1 MNRIEGLASL
11 VDKDA
16 LVLDIGTDHCYLPIY
31 LYEKDITKRVI
42 GSDISKNALEYAK
55 NNLIKHNLEENIK
68 LVLSDG
74 FKNIYEDVDIAVI
87 SGVGTNTI
95 KKILDN
101 RKLPNKLVISSHK
114 DLYDLRCFMQSI
126 NYKIVK
132 EIVVKENN
140 IYYNLIKYEYGLD
153 NLDSY
158 ELLMG
163 LSNDLEYQEYLLK
176 KYEELYKKSDN
187 QKYLNFINIIKRR
200 QD

>member
-31 LYEKDITKRVI
+31 LYEKNITKRVI

-74 FKNIYEDVDIAVI
+74 FKNIDEVVDIAVI

-114 DLYDLRCFMQSI
+114 DLYDLRCFMQNI

-140 IYYNLIKYEYGLD
+140 IYYNLIKYEYGID

-158 ELLMG
+158 ELLVG
-163 LSNDLEYQEYLLK
+163 LSNDLEYQKYLLK
-176 KYEELYKKSDN
+176 KYQELYEKSNN
-187 QKYLNFINIIKRR
+187 QKYLNFINIIKRK

>member
-31 LYEKDITKRVI
+31 LYEKNITKRVI

-74 FKNIYEDVDIAVI
+74 FKNIDEVVDIAVI

-101 RKLPNKLVISSHK
+101 KKLPNKLVISSHK
-114 DLYDLRCFMQSI
+114 DLYDLRCFMQNI

-158 ELLMG
+158 ELLVG
-163 LSNDLEYQEYLLK
+163 LSNDLEYRKYLLK
-176 KYEELYKKSDN
+176 KYQELYEKSNN
-187 QKYLNFINIIKRR
+187 QKYLNFINIIKRK

>member
-31 LYEKDITKRVI
+31 LYEKNITKRVI

-55 NNLIKHNLEENIK
+55 NNLIKHNLEEKIK

-74 FKNIYEDVDIAVI
+74 FKNIDEVVDIAVI

-95 KKILDN
+95 KKILDS

-114 DLYDLRCFMQSI
+114 DLYDLRCFMQNI

-158 ELLMG
+158 ELLVG
-163 LSNDLEYQEYLLK
+163 LSNDLEYQKYLLK
-176 KYEELYKKSDN
+176 KYQELYEKSNN
-187 QKYLNFINIIKRR
+187 QKYLNFINIIKRK